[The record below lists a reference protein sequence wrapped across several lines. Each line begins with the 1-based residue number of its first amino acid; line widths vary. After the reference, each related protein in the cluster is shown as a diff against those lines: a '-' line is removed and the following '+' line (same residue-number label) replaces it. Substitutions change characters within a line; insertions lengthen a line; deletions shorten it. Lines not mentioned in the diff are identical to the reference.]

1 MWKITPLNS
10 INGRGVPSPQPLSPL
25 SPTLI
30 NRAKEVLRE
39 WQDDIERDV
48 RREEKNRKRLRRE
61 QKQQQRANLLRYK
74 KYSQRDVV
82 QCKSKT
88 LKNARCKKRTAKSK
102 KCWIHLG
109 KEDNLRIK
117 KSTLP
122 NAGEGLF
129 AYKKRFRK
137 NKTIGAY
144 RGKKMTK
151 RQIDR
156 KYGEYTA
163 PYALCINK
171 RKCRDAYKTTDCA
184 ARYSND
190 ARNKRLTNAKFVDF
204 KLKAGKRIKPN
215 EEIFTHY
222 GKGYWKYL
230 KTI

>member
-1 MWKITPLNS
+1 
-10 INGRGVPSPQPLSPL
+10 
-25 SPTLI
+25 
-30 NRAKEVLRE
+30 
-39 WQDDIERDV
+39 
-48 RREEKNRKRLRRE
+48 
-61 QKQQQRANLLRYK
+61 
-74 KYSQRDVV
+74 
-82 QCKSKT
+82 
-88 LKNARCKKRTAKSK
+88 
-102 KCWIHLG
+102 
-109 KEDNLRIK
+109 
-117 KSTLP
+117 
-122 NAGEGLF
+122 
-129 AYKKRFRK
+129 
-137 NKTIGAY
+137 
-144 RGKKMTK
+144 MTK

-184 ARYSND
+184 TRYSND